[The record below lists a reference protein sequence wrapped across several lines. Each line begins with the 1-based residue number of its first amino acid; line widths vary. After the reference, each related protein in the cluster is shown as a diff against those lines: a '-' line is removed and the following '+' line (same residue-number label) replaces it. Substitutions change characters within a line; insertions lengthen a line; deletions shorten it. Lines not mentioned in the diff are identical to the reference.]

1 MYIIIYIEYMYI
13 YLCIYLWYICT
24 RICCIYINM
33 YMFVYICLY
42 LYSYVCMYI
51 CICEYM
57 YIYVH
62 ICILLNLKSLYLLR
76 PCDKSFLVRVS
87 LCIVS
92 LYVIFMQRRTV
103 CVGWYMISMNHWV
116 NNFQCLPFN
125 KVLAS

>member
-1 MYIIIYIEYMYI
+1 MYLPVIYMHTYM
-13 YLCIYLWYICT
+13 L
-24 RICCIYINM
+24 

-87 LCIVS
+87 FFVHSFFICNFHATEDSLCWLV
-92 LYVIFMQRRTV
+92 YD
-103 CVGWYMISMNHWV
+103 
-116 NNFQCLPFN
+116 
-125 KVLAS
+125 